1 MIIEKNIMVEDAIDL
16 LKELIQISSFSK
28 EEDQTADLIAK
39 WLEEKGV
46 TVQRANNNVWAF
58 NQYFDSSKPTILLN
72 SHHDTVKPNKA
83 YTRNPF
89 EAKIEN
95 GKLFGLG
102 SNDAGASLVSLL
114 SLFIHFYKRKNLPY
128 NLVIAAT
135 AEEENSG
142 SLGLE
147 SILKKLPPIDFAV
160 VGEPTEMNLAI
171 AEKGLLVIDGYA
183 EGISGHAAHNNTVNA
198 IYNAIE
204 DIEWIRNYQFP
215 KTSELLGPIKMSVTQ
230 INAGEQ
236 HNVVPA
242 ECHFVVDVRINEKYT
257 NREIF
262 DFINQHTKS
271 KVVARSFRLN
281 SSGIPLEHPMV
292 QAGLKLGR
300 TTYGSPTLSDQAVLT
315 CPSLKMGPGISTR
328 SHQADEFVLL
338 SEIEEGIKI
347 YIQLFEK
354 ILL

>member
-1 MIIEKNIMVEDAIDL
+1 MIIEKNIMTKHAIVL
-16 LKELIQISSFSK
+16 LKELIQIPSFST

-39 WLEEKGV
+39 WLEKREV
-46 TVQRANNNVWAF
+46 IVHRADNNVWAF
-58 NQYFDSSKPTILLN
+58 NQYFDSTKPTILLN

-83 YTRNPF
+83 YTNNPF

-102 SNDAGASLVSLL
+102 SNDAGASVVSLL
-114 SLFIHFYKRKNLPY
+114 SLFTHFHKRKNLAS
-128 NLVIAAT
+128 NLVIAIT

-147 SILKKLPPIDFAV
+147 SILKKLPPIEFAI
-160 VGEPTEMNLAI
+160 VGEPTQMNLAI

-183 EGISGHAAHNNTVNA
+183 EGVSGHAAHDNTVNA
-198 IYNAIE
+198 IYNALE
-204 DIEWIRNYQFP
+204 DINWIRNFHFP
-215 KTSELLGPIKMSVTQ
+215 KTSELLGKVKMSVTQ

-242 ECHFVVDVRINEKYT
+242 ECHFVIDVRINEKYD
-257 NREIF
+257 NKEIF

-271 KVVARSFRLN
+271 KLVPRSFKLN
-281 SSGIPLEHPMV
+281 SSGIQIQHPIV

-328 SHQADEFVLL
+328 SHQADEFVFL
-338 SEIEEGIKI
+338 SEIEEGINI